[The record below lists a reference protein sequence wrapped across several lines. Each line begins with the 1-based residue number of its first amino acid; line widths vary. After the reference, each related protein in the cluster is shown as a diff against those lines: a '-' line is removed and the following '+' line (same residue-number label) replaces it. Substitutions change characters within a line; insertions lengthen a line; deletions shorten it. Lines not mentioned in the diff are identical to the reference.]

1 MICKSSALLLTR
13 RSQQRPHQ
21 PNEPIKTC
29 RQSTVGIL
37 KRAPKAPRC
46 AIQRIETN
54 GSMDHFSYPMQMSQS
69 LQWPFRLVFYIHT
82 SIISGLCTP
91 HVASLPPPFKSPASA
106 RNPPSLSTKEKN
118 SPRRIAAT
126 SIKPQTAT
134 EKKLKPNDKSRHR
147 GPWHSAQQC
156 HIDPIR
162 TNCCKQRA
170 NRIKSRIHQN
180 PLSGLFVF
188 CLPAPD
194 CVSRGQ
200 QLLSIANDHCFASLP
215 PILSAPFPLKSTY
228 LCH

>member
-1 MICKSSALLLTR
+1 MRNPADRNKRVDGSLFLSHANESISAMAISACVLHTYIYNIWAVYPTR
-13 RSQQRPHQ
+13 RIP
-21 PNEPIKTC
+21 P
-29 RQSTVGIL
+29 
-37 KRAPKAPRC
+37 
-46 AIQRIETN
+46 
-54 GSMDHFSYPMQMSQS
+54 
-69 LQWPFRLVFYIHT
+69 
-82 SIISGLCTP
+82 
-91 HVASLPPPFKSPASA
+91 PPPFKSPASA

-228 LCH
+228 LCHWQTNGTDGSQFKPPGPFISRMARRRPGLGRLNVH